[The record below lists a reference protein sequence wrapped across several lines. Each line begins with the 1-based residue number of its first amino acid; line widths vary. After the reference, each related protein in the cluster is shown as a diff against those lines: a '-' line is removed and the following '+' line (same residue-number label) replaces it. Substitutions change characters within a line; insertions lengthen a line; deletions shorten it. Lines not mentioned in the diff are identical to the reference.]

1 MRIVVITHSVKAA
14 DAYTP
19 AAILVPAEGLDI
31 AGFHCD
37 DRGTDVDRIL
47 KMNGGIN
54 GDKEAQPNGWAKLL
68 SFFTLLGFPKT
79 IIYIFYYS

>member
-14 DAYTP
+14 DADTP

-37 DRGTDVDRIL
+37 DRGTDGDEIL
-47 KMNGGIN
+47 KWK
-54 GDKEAQPNGWAKLL
+54 KEERPAGW
-68 SFFTLLGFPKT
+68 LGEYAIDFG
-79 IIYIFYYS
+79 IFYNSNFTYNSI